1 MYVAHRLALAVIQA
15 AKDVSLVER
24 FKKQI
29 NSLFVFFHGSP
40 KRQGRLKAAFSAL
53 EDRPSLKLQRPSDT
67 RWLACNEAIQVV
79 KKSLNPLLITLQ
91 EIANDD
97 GDVTALGLAT
107 LLTSYK
113 FVAGVFFMAETMPI
127 LAHLSKT
134 FQIEN
139 IDYSS
144 IRPAIER
151 AKSSIGTL
159 TSLSKSKT
167 ADWQIEL
174 GQWKEKSSE
183 PLTGLDQDQFL
194 ACFAL
199 PFLSAVE
206 KNLLER
212 FPDQDVSILSAAVV
226 LDPSSIPTS
235 PAERYL
241 HGRDNITTLAT
252 HYGCDVVDTLSEW
265 KEVLLAAL
273 NFKKSREFLNFLVS
287 HRSIYPNLGKISCS
301 FW

>member
-1 MYVAHRLALAVIQA
+1 
-15 AKDVSLVER
+15 
-24 FKKQI
+24 
-29 NSLFVFFHGSP
+29 
-40 KRQGRLKAAFSAL
+40 
-53 EDRPSLKLQRPSDT
+53 
-67 RWLACNEAIQVV
+67 
-79 KKSLNPLLITLQ
+79 
-91 EIANDD
+91 
-97 GDVTALGLAT
+97 
-107 LLTSYK
+107 
-113 FVAGVFFMAETMPI
+113 MPI
-127 LAHLSKT
+127 LTHLSET

-167 ADWQIEL
+167 ADWQTEL
-174 GQWKEKSSE
+174 EQWKEKSSE
-183 PLTGLDQDQFL
+183 PLAGLNQDQFL

-226 LDPSSIPTS
+226 FNPSSIPTS

-252 HYGCDVVDTLSEW
+252 HYGCDIADTLSEW
-265 KEVLLAAL
+265 KEVLLAVL

-301 FW
+301 LLVIPMHSADCERGFSTLGKERTKLRSCLINTSLNSLLMISMEGPPLINRLYAIDAILRHIYGG